1 LYRVQLASSIGEIT
15 AIVDE
20 LVELKVDFN
29 PKYALDSELVCGK
42 LYAVYHSV
50 YDGWYRA
57 RLLSYNSESAIPDA
71 RVLFIDYGDTQTVL
85 LSQMR
90 ELPEE
95 LEYRL
100 PLANKASIRT
110 AVFGSEN
117 WPAETKQ
124 TLENLC
130 PSDVLCEADWTSV
143 GDVSTDSLGK
153 AGPNLL
159 VQSLKT
165 AEGINVI
172 DKLMQSASFCEAPDQ
187 SIALDTVQLTSTP
200 AQLPSDPSSPN
211 PLGAQLLFVDS
222 AQTEAQQDQV

>member
-1 LYRVQLASSIGEIT
+1 MH
-15 AIVDE
+15 
-20 LVELKVDFN
+20 FH
-29 PKYALDSELVCGK
+29 PKYALDSLVCGK
-42 LYAVYHSV
+42 LYAVYHAE

-57 RLLSYNSESAIPDA
+57 RLLSYNDDSELPHAS
-71 RVLFIDYGDTQTVL
+71 VLFIDYGDTKTVL
-85 LSQMR
+85 QSQMR

-95 LEYRL
+95 LKYRL
-100 PLANKASIRT
+100 PLASKAAIRT

-130 PSDVLCEADWTSV
+130 PAEAVCEADWTSV
-143 GDVSTDSLGK
+143 GDVSIDSLGK

-159 VQSLKT
+159 IQSLKT
-165 AEGINVI
+165 AEGVDVI
-172 DKLMQSASFCEAPDQ
+172 DQLMQSASFCEVPNE
-187 SIALDTVQLTSTP
+187 SIASETGQLTSTP
-200 AQLPSDPSSPN
+200 AQLPSDPTSPN